1 MSEISCGFVRPAMAH
16 TLNPPHDI
24 TIRKRD
30 SNVEAA
36 AGNYRI
42 IPIEFPWGGKKKRMK
57 RTRTVY
63 QFFSLFF
70 RYRRASRAF
79 CLNHTHC
86 CGTTCEDFVTGK
98 YENMALPFRRS
109 TRPMQIE
116 TRSKLNEH
124 ACYPGLRT
132 RKWRK

>member
-42 IPIEFPWGGKKKRMK
+42 IPIEFPWGGKKKENEK
-57 RTRTVY
+57 NSNGLPVLFS
-63 QFFSLFF
+63 FFPLPSGFPCVLFK
-70 RYRRASRAF
+70 S
-79 CLNHTHC
+79 
-86 CGTTCEDFVTGK
+86 
-98 YENMALPFRRS
+98 
-109 TRPMQIE
+109 
-116 TRSKLNEH
+116 
-124 ACYPGLRT
+124 YPLLRNDV
-132 RKWRK
+132 

>member
-1 MSEISCGFVRPAMAH
+1 MSEISCGLVRPAMAH

-57 RTRTVY
+57 EFERFTSSFL
-63 QFFSLFF
+63 FFSVTVGLPV
-70 RYRRASRAF
+70 R
-79 CLNHTHC
+79 
-86 CGTTCEDFVTGK
+86 FV
-98 YENMALPFRRS
+98 
-109 TRPMQIE
+109 
-116 TRSKLNEH
+116 
-124 ACYPGLRT
+124 
-132 RKWRK
+132 